1 METKKSWLEIVKIVA
16 TAILSALG
24 AIFGSNM

>member
-1 METKKSWLEIVKIVA
+1 LKVFQWMPFDA

-24 AIFGSNM
+24 AITTP